1 MESLTSRAIGQHCGI
16 PERTIRDWQAK
27 GIVPKTQEMA
37 IAVQAIIAHY
47 KQQIKEIAESS
58 GDDDALTLEK
68 IRLTRAQADKVEL
81 ELSVRQ
87 GELVEARETVL
98 VWSKFVLSCRSRLLG
113 LPSKVAYELS
123 GVSDPVLIQQIL
135 QEVVDEAIA
144 ELGNGSYIDSLGASE
159 ENGDGLSTA
168 TTINRESVGG

>member
-58 GDDDALTLEK
+58 GDDDMLKAEK

-87 GELVEARETVL
+87 GELVEVASAEREWSNLVAAFRARMLTLPPKAAAQVVGVEQITEIEAL
-98 VWSKFVLSCRSRLLG
+98 LRDFVYEALL
-113 LPSKVAYELS
+113 ELS
-123 GVSDPVLIQQIL
+123 EYKPVT
-135 QEVVDEAIA
+135 EAETLA
-144 ELGNGSYIDSLGASE
+144 
-159 ENGDGLSTA
+159 
-168 TTINRESVGG
+168 V